1 MHIEMKHIE
10 MKNEMELRS
19 PLDMQMSRWRFI
31 TYHHHHLSLSLSLS
45 LPDVDGKFMKC
56 RKG

>member
-1 MHIEMKHIE
+1 MKHIE

-31 TYHHHHLSLSLSLS
+31 TYGVVKKKVNH
-45 LPDVDGKFMKC
+45 KC
-56 RKG
+56 EEKMHS